1 MLRWKD
7 LNPIAEK
14 GLNYYISYRDTP
26 RKRSKVVIEDIRISI
41 KEGATLILGF
51 AGMGLIG
58 PIITNTIVEQIPD
71 IKEIGFITSDLLP
84 PISVFYDGVLKHPFR
99 LYYSP
104 QHNLIVGT
112 SEVPFQ
118 LTSAYNDLAKT
129 ICNWFLSDDVRG
141 KEIVVF
147 QGILK
152 QGMIDD
158 FPVYY
163 ATEEHLTNI
172 FEKLKLE
179 KFERGI
185 ITGPESTIINEALTN
200 RINAIALF
208 TYVYQ
213 IPTPE
218 GAAAIIEVLNQ
229 IYNLNIETSK
239 LIEEGKEIK
248 TKMLEL
254 AQKTQQFQ
262 QQQLPSTG
270 SEGYN
275 QFYQ

>member
-1 MLRWKD
+1 MVKKEY
-7 LNPIAEK
+7 ICEK
-14 GLNYYISYRDTP
+14 GKN
-26 RKRSKVVIEDIRISI
+26 SKVVIEDISFQIR
-41 KEGATLILGF
+41 EGATLLLGF
-51 AGMGLIG
+51 AGVGLIG
-58 PIITNTIVEQIPD
+58 PIITNTIVEQIHD

-84 PISVFYDGVLKHPFR
+84 PISIFYAGELKHPFR

-112 SEVPFQ
+112 AEVPFQ
-118 LTSAYNDLAKT
+118 MTSAYNDLART
-129 ICNWFLSDDVRG
+129 ICNWALSEDVKA
-141 KEIVVF
+141 KEVVVF

-158 FPVYY
+158 FPVYF
-163 ATEEHLTNI
+163 ATEEGLNEK
-172 FEKLKLE
+172 FEKLNLE

-185 ITGPESTIINEALTN
+185 ITGPEATIINETLTN
-200 RINAIALF
+200 RLSAVALF
-208 TYVYQ
+208 THVYQ

-218 GAAAIIEVLNQ
+218 GAAAIIEVLNE

-239 LIEEGKEIK
+239 LIEQGKEIK
-248 TKMLEL
+248 AKMLEL
-254 AQKTQQFQ
+254 AQKTQQYQ
-262 QQQLPSTG
+262 TQQLPTSG